1 MLRETIEYVDYNG
14 KTRTEDFYFNLNEA
28 EIIEMAAADEDLG
41 EKLKRIVA
49 ANDGSEIMRVFK
61 DFLRR
66 AYGEKS
72 EDGRRF
78 TKSPEITEAFM
89 QTEAYN
95 KLFMRL
101 VTDPE
106 YSANFI
112 NGILPKE
119 VTLAKK

>member
-41 EKLKRIVA
+41 EKLKKIVA

-106 YSANFI
+106 YSAKFI